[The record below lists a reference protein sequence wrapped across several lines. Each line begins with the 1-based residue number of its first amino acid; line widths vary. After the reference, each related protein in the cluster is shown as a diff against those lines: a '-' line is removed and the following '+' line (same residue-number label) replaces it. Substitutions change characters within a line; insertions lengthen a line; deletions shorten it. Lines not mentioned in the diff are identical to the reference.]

1 MSKQIKLE
9 TSENN
14 MICLVP
20 SKPMP
25 KELKKKAKKALRVG

>member
-1 MSKQIKLE
+1 MNKEIRLE

-25 KELKKKAKKALRVG
+25 KELKKKAKKALKVG